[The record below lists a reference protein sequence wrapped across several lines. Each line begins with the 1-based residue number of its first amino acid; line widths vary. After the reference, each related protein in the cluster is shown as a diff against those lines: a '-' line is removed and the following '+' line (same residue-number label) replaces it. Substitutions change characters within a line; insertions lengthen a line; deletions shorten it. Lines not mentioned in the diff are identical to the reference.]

1 MGRDWTDMEG
11 MRIVS
16 DGTTEGTHVF
26 LDDKEVQEITG
37 LTWTFSPRNKSATV
51 VIEISNVQI
60 DAHSEVSEDVRRTV
74 QALAL
79 H

>member
-1 MGRDWTDMEG
+1 MEG
-11 MRIVS
+11 LRIVS
-16 DGTTEGTHVF
+16 DGTAEGTHVY

-60 DAHSEVSEDVRRTV
+60 DTRADVSAEAREAIR
-74 QALAL
+74 ALAWR
-79 H
+79 